1 MKRAPVRL
9 VNIGVQTD
17 TDNRGRTAVRYFGG
31 GVMSGE
37 QLRLSKA
44 EFKSLMEMLNQ
55 ADASGSK
62 SVQRRKHKRYGLP
75 TGWSI
80 VVELH
85 QPGSLPAKF
94 PGVLRDISRGGA
106 SMLYVGFVHS
116 GATVKF
122 CFRGPEDGLNLFV
135 DGKVVRCRHVK
146 AHIHE
151 IGVRFATDLPIE
163 FLVPSE
169 RAESTASTQDYG
181 RISQFVDLIG
191 RAVKNQSPIATIRQL
206 VDELQSDLAK
216 CEVAGAT
223 RTEREAA

>member
-1 MKRAPVRL
+1 
-9 VNIGVQTD
+9 
-17 TDNRGRTAVRYFGG
+17 
-31 GVMSGE
+31 MSGD

-44 EFKSLMEMLNQ
+44 DFKSLMEMLNQ

-62 SVQRRKHKRYGLP
+62 AVQRRKHKRYGLP

-80 VVELH
+80 TVELH

-94 PGVLRDISRGGA
+94 PGVLRDISRGG
-106 SMLYVGFVHS
+106 SSLLYVGFVHA

-169 RAESTASTQDYG
+169 RTESGNNSQDYT
-181 RISQFVDLIG
+181 RLSHFVDLIG

-206 VDELQSDLAK
+206 VDELKADLEK
-216 CEVAGAT
+216 CETPAAT
-223 RTEREAA
+223 PERQAA

>member
-1 MKRAPVRL
+1 
-9 VNIGVQTD
+9 
-17 TDNRGRTAVRYFGG
+17 
-31 GVMSGE
+31 MSGD

-55 ADASGSK
+55 AEAGGPK
-62 SVQRRKHKRYGLP
+62 VAQRRKHKRYGLP

-80 VVELH
+80 TVELH

-94 PGVLRDISRGGA
+94 PGVLRDISRGGS
-106 SMLYVGFVHS
+106 SMLYVGFVHA
-116 GATVKF
+116 GAAVKF

-151 IGVRFATDLPIE
+151 IGIRFATDLPIE

-169 RAESTASTQDYG
+169 RTEVTGQSHDYG
-181 RISQFVDLIG
+181 RLGQFIDLIG

-206 VDELQSDLAK
+206 VDELKADLDKSEPAP
-216 CEVAGAT
+216 A
-223 RTEREAA
+223 RTGQEAA